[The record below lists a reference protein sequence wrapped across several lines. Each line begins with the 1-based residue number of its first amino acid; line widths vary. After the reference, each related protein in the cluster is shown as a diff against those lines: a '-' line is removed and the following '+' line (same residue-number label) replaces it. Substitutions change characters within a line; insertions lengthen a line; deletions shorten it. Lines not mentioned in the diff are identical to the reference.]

1 MNRSKLQNIMAWIVA
16 VLLALAFLGAGLP
29 KVLGEQGWID
39 RFAGWGYA
47 DWFRPV
53 VGVVEVSGALAL
65 LIPGFARY
73 GVALLALIM
82 LGAGYTH
89 LAAAEGLEI
98 LRPLIFLAFL
108 AFVGWTRWPGSP
120 RGNRGEPTR

>member
-1 MNRSKLQNIMAWIVA
+1 MNRSKLKSVMAWIVA

-29 KVLGEQGWID
+29 KVLGDQGWID
-39 RFAGWGYA
+39 RFTGWGYA
-47 DWFRPV
+47 DWLRPV
-53 VGVVEVSGALAL
+53 VGVVEVSSALAL

-89 LAAAEGLEI
+89 LAAGEGLQI

-108 AFVGWTRWPGSP
+108 AFVGWARWPGNP
-120 RGNRGEPTR
+120 RGSRGGTTR